1 MKKIGFL
8 LAGLMTAGVL
18 TLAGCGGGGGGGNDG
33 NNQAPVAALSF
44 NMIELAGFGGDFSA
58 GVAINDSGLAVGFSH
73 NGTSLKGAK
82 WTVTGSPSQPT
93 LLAAVAGNSYSA
105 AYGVNAAGIAVGES
119 GVTVSTTPD
128 ANTVAV
134 FWPAGSSIPVELPT
148 DGLFAGGASAAF
160 GINSDAVIVGEA
172 VNDAAGNT
180 VAVYWASTSSAPVKL
195 NYLPG
200 GDFSS
205 AYSIGADGRIVGES
219 RNSSGQSQA
228 VVWRPALIAGYE
240 NPLALEALA
249 NQTSSVALGV
259 DSTGRIVGE
268 VELAGGV
275 VQGVIWSASGSVTN
289 NFGANTSAQ
298 AINELDR
305 IIGYSTATF
314 GSDRA
319 TLWNAKNIADTLN
332 FSSSFTQAYGLNA
345 SNQVVGSTGT
355 SAFVAIPQ

>member
-1 MKKIGFL
+1 MKKIRFL
-8 LAGLMTAGVL
+8 LAGLMAAGVL

-33 NNQAPVAALSF
+33 NNPVPVAALSF

-73 NGTSLKGAK
+73 NGTSIRGAK
-82 WTVTGSPSQPT
+82 WLVTNPSQPT
-93 LLAAVAGNSYSA
+93 LLAAVAGNNYSA
-105 AYGVNAAGIAVGES
+105 AYGVNAAGIVVGES

-134 FWPAGSSIPVELPT
+134 FWPAGSSIPVELST
-148 DGLFAGGASAAF
+148 AGLFSGGASAAF
-160 GINSDAVIVGEA
+160 GINSDGKIVGEA
-172 VNDAAGNT
+172 VNGDAGNT

-195 NYLPG
+195 NNLPG

-205 AYSIGADGRIVGES
+205 AYFIGADGRIVGES
-219 RNSSGQSQA
+219 RNSSGQAQA

-240 NPLALEALA
+240 NPLALEALP

-275 VQGVIWSASGSVTN
+275 VQGVIWSATGSITS
-289 NFGANTSAQ
+289 NFGANTSLQ
-298 AINELDR
+298 AINDLDR
-305 IIGYSTATF
+305 IIGYSAATF

-319 TLWNAKNIADTLN
+319 TLWNGKNIGDTIN

-345 SNQVVGSTGT
+345 NNQVVGTTGT
-355 SAFVAIPQ
+355 SAFAASPQ